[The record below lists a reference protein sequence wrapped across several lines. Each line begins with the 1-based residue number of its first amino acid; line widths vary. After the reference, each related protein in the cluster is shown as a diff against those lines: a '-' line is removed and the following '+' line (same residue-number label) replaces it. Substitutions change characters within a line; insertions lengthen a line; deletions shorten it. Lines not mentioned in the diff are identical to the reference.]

1 MEQQKRP
8 TETMSQAELSK
19 MKSIG
24 QFFFFKKN

>member
-24 QFFFFKKN
+24 QFFFKKN